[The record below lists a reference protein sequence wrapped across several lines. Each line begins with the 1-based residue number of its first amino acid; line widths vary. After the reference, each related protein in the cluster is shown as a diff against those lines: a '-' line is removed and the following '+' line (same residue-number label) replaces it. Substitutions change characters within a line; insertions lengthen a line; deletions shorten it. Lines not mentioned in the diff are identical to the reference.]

1 MEASA
6 IEKNV
11 TGALRLGELVQ
22 EMNKDP
28 LTQAERKSS
37 FALELGGGGEAGNK
51 L

>member
-1 MEASA
+1 MDASA

-37 FALELGGGGEAGNK
+37 FALELRGGGEAGNK